1 MIRAYRL
8 LYIFTLSFLH
18 SSTLSDLNDKK
29 KIPLKNSEIKW
40 EKVKTN
46 IRESDKTDLQWDLLE
61 TNDLN
66 SVNKKYNF
74 EISVPNNNSSPKIR
88 SINY

>member
-1 MIRAYRL
+1 MG
-8 LYIFTLSFLH
+8 
-18 SSTLSDLNDKK
+18 
-29 KIPLKNSEIKW
+29 
-40 EKVKTN
+40 KVNTN
-46 IRESDKTDLQWDLLE
+46 MWASDKNDLQFDLLE

>member
-1 MIRAYRL
+1 M
-8 LYIFTLSFLH
+8 H

-29 KIPLKNSEIKW
+29 KIPIKNSEIKW

-46 IRESDKTDLQWDLLE
+46 IRASDKTDLQWDLLE

-66 SVNKKYNF
+66 SVNKIYNF

>member
-1 MIRAYRL
+1 MG
-8 LYIFTLSFLH
+8 
-18 SSTLSDLNDKK
+18 
-29 KIPLKNSEIKW
+29 
-40 EKVKTN
+40 KVNTN
-46 IRESDKTDLQWDLLE
+46 MWASDKNDLQFVLQE

-74 EISVPNNNSSPKIR
+74 EISDSNNNSSSKIR